1 MRGIILGVAI
11 ATWATWALLVFSV
24 IPGIRRQGL
33 ETRRLVVELAAAKRL
48 GPMHEHEIRM
58 DDQLCVTNVVEDG
71 KVVWER

>member
-11 ATWATWALLVFSV
+11 ATWAFLVFCV
-24 IPGIRRQGL
+24 LPEIRRQGL

-48 GPMHEHEIRM
+48 GPMHEHEIRL
-58 DDQLCVTNVVEDG
+58 DDKMCVTNVVDGG

>member
-1 MRGIILGVAI
+1 MRGMIMGVAI
-11 ATWATWALLVFSV
+11 STWALIVVSV
-24 IPGIRRQGL
+24 LPEIRRQGL

>member
-1 MRGIILGVAI
+1 MRGMILGVAI
-11 ATWATWALLVFSV
+11 STWAFIVVSV
-24 IPGIRRQGL
+24 LPEIRRQGL

>member
-1 MRGIILGVAI
+1 MRGMIMGVAI
-11 ATWATWALLVFSV
+11 STWALIVVSV
-24 IPGIRRQGL
+24 LPEIRRQGL

-58 DDQLCVTNVVEDG
+58 DDQLCVSNVVEDG